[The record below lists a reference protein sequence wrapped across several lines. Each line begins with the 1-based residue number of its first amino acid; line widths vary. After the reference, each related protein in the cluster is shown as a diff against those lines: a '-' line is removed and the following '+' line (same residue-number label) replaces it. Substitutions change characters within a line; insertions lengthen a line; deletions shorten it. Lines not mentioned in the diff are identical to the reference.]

1 MNEYIL
7 RTKQSYYFLGVRDIV
22 CAVDCDQDQLT
33 DKQTFKLH
41 SRKLS
46 NASYQER
53 SGMKWNNRIELKN
66 HTNHKCFYGD
76 ASLLGSYKGHG
87 LIPVKIIQRAI
98 SQKAIVLLV
107 DEFRT
112 SITRCHCHSRMEN
125 VYYPDLTAIR
135 QPMLQCNHRIKTLSV
150 RTMEGQKDVPIQNAA
165 QKTMVLFSTVLASVL
180 KDRQYW
186 NRDIN
191 AACNIRNT
199 VTRYITASYNLDSR
213 PEQLSRRRRDVEP
226 NEEL

>member
-53 SGMKWNNRIELKN
+53 SD
-66 HTNHKCFYGD
+66 TNQKCFYGD

-87 LIPVKIIQRAI
+87 PIPVKIIQRAI

-125 VYYPDLTAIR
+125 VYYPGLTAIR
-135 QPMLQCNHRIKTLSV
+135 QPMLQCNHRQPSKYQLVYPLKLCPQCSV
-150 RTMEGQKDVPIQNAA
+150 E
-165 QKTMVLFSTVLASVL
+165 
-180 KDRQYW
+180 RQALYW

-191 AACNIRNT
+191 TACNIRNI

-213 PEQLSRRRRDVEP
+213 PEQFSRRRRDVEP